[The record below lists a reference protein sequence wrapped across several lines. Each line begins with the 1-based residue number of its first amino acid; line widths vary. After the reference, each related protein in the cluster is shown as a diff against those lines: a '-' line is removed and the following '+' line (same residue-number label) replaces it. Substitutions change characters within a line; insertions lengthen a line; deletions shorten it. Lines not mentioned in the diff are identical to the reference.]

1 MNLIE
6 LGLIGFS
13 AILLLALSLI
23 KRKSP
28 PKWRVIPALTR
39 LSRAVDLSVEDG
51 TRLFVALG
59 RTSLLTSR
67 GAAPLS
73 GLGLLRRIAE
83 RTSLSDRPPVAIGG
97 EASLALLAQD
107 TLQAGYQSMGAGD
120 LYQPTSGRLTGMT
133 PFSAAAGAMPIIR
146 DENVSASMLV
156 GDFGVEAALLADIAE
171 RQNSFLLGASTDLSS
186 QAVLFASAQEPLI
199 GEELFAASAY
209 LDAGAS
215 HSASLTVQD
224 VLRWLIILALL
235 AGAVLKVAGLI

>member
-1 MNLIE
+1 MNLIG
-6 LGLIGFS
+6 LGLVGFS

-28 PKWRVIPALTR
+28 PKWRVIPALTM

-51 TRLFVALG
+51 TRLFVSLG
-59 RTSLLTSR
+59 RASLLTSR
-67 GAAPLS
+67 GAAPLA

-83 RTSLSDRPPVAIGG
+83 RTSLSDRPPVAVGG

-120 LYQPTSGRLTGMT
+120 LYQPVSGRLSGMT
-133 PFSAAAGAMPIIR
+133 PFSAAAGAMPIIL
-146 DENVSASMLV
+146 DENVSASILV

-171 RQNSFLLGASTDLSS
+171 RQNAFLLGASTDIAS
-186 QAVLFASAQEPLI
+186 QAALFVSAQEPLI
-199 GEELFAASAY
+199 GEELFAVGAY
-209 LDAGAS
+209 LDSGAS

-235 AGAVLKVAGLI
+235 AGAVLKLAGLI